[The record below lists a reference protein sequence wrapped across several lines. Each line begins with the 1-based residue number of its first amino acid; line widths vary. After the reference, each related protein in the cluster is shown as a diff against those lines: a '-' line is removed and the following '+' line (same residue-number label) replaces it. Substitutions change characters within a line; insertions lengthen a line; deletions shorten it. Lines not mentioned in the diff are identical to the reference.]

1 MIFPIVRI
9 LTDAAWMKFFE
20 TCFLSTP
27 VFTYDI
33 EMPVILTFFSTR
45 DLYSRCAIH
54 TQSNWLLRD
63 FFQMVQSRENGK
75 IRLKEIMTV

>member
-54 TQSNWLLRD
+54 TQSN
-63 FFQMVQSRENGK
+63 
-75 IRLKEIMTV
+75 